1 MVMQHLYSYMRRG
14 NESWTWQLS
23 PQDVHWYHLVS
34 VGASKSGDGIQK
46 KKIVGACEA
55 CEPIQSPPP
64 LIFPRFIRLA
74 GKFACFL
81 RTLAYKG
88 KL

>member
-1 MVMQHLYSYMRRG
+1 MNRGPGSSHRRMSIG
-14 NESWTWQLS
+14 TISSQWAPAKVEMG
-23 PQDVHWYHLVS
+23 Y
-34 VGASKSGDGIQK
+34 K

-81 RTLAYKG
+81 RTLA
-88 KL
+88 

>member
-1 MVMQHLYSYMRRG
+1 MDLAALTAGCPLVPSR
-14 NESWTWQLS
+14 LS
-23 PQDVHWYHLVS
+23 GRQQKWRWDT
-34 VGASKSGDGIQK
+34 K

-81 RTLAYKG
+81 RTLA
-88 KL
+88 